1 MNPIK
6 SQHSAIN
13 DKQSLQFCFL
23 SQQQE
28 GRVVFATLDM
38 MTDAEINQTLVVT
51 VNCAAKTW

>member
-13 DKQSLQFCFL
+13 SLCSFVL